1 MYKPCKHCSKDRAPT
16 MDGLRR
22 EALEFAKDAARK
34 SAGEVV
40 AKRIKED
47 ARKARMDDFAK
58 RAMASLIASGN
69 YTSRDRWEV
78 AKAAKAFADA
88 MIVTLE
94 EE

>member
-1 MYKPCKHCSKDRAPT
+1 MYQTLEHRMNDRVAAEDRA
-16 MDGLRR
+16 D
-22 EALEFAKDAARK
+22 
-34 SAGEVV
+34 EVMRQRQ
-40 AKRIKED
+40 AND

-58 RAMASLIASGN
+58 RAMASLIASGK
-69 YTSRDRWEV
+69 YASTDRWEV